1 MCKFGTMECKFMAK
15 AQNIEMNGT
24 LKLFMAYISE
34 LVKAPVE

>member
-1 MCKFGTMECKFMAK
+1 MTK
-15 AQNIEMNGT
+15 AQNIEMNGI